1 MSDSDL
7 PVFDVRTME
16 AHIRESVFGLMPLRM
31 GAYIAGAQGLVGL
44 FLAVMGL
51 YAVVSYAVM
60 RRTREIGIRMAL
72 GADSG
77 DVLRLVVRDG
87 LRLTLIGIG
96 LGLMG
101 AIALGLIL
109 SRVLYGIQPM
119 DGTVY
124 AGVTVLLLT
133 VAALACYVP
142 ARRATRVDPLIAL
155 RAE

>member
-1 MSDSDL
+1 
-7 PVFDVRTME
+7 
-16 AHIRESVFGLMPLRM
+16 
-31 GAYIAGAQGLVGL
+31 
-44 FLAVMGL
+44 
-51 YAVVSYAVM
+51 M

-96 LGLMG
+96 LGLTG
-101 AIALGLIL
+101 AIALGFIL

-124 AGVTVLLLT
+124 AGVTVLLLA
-133 VAALACYVP
+133 VATLACYVP